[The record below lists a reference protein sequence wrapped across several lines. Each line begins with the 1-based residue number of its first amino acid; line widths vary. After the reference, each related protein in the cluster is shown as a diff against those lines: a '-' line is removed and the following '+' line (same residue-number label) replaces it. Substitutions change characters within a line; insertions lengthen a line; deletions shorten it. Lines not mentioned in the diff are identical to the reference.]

1 MRAVCFFFITI
12 LSPSYFA
19 QNEALEHS
27 CSQAKISKAHI
38 VQGQKTLTT
47 AQEWQASKFDVTFYD
62 LQLQLT
68 NQNTSIAGTAFI
80 HGKITQ
86 PLDSFILELFPSHTI
101 TDLKLNGIN
110 SNYQRNASVLT
121 IPNNLSVGSTFVLE
135 IQYSGIP
142 PTPNTNPFGG
152 SGVSC
157 STVSSINDKV
167 TFTVSCPFLAHEW
180 FPCKQV
186 LKDKADSCAV
196 SLTVPSNC
204 IGTSNG
210 MLEQVQTNGNGTKTY
225 FWKHRSPILYYLICA
240 HVAPYTEYTVYAHPS
255 AMLGDSIPVQ
265 NFLYGNATG
274 LPQAIAQCDLL
285 PGFLEHYSEKYGLYP
300 FHDEKYG
307 QCLAPLGGGMEHQ
320 TMTTMGV
327 NDKRI
332 TAHEL
337 AHSWW
342 GDAVGIASFSD
353 VWLSE
358 GFATYSEYLMLEQF
372 YPTEKASLLAGWHNS
387 VLSSPGGSVFHTDTL
402 NINRIYSSRLSY
414 KKGASII
421 HTLRHIVNDD
431 ALFFTA
437 LSSFLTT
444 YNDSVATG
452 QDFRI
457 FMENELGINLVPF
470 FDQWYTGE
478 GYPTFSTERNVIG
491 NDLLIDITHTVS
503 MPAVTPFFSVPL
515 EIRFSRTT
523 GVDTIIRFDI
533 SGPYGQFILPGL
545 SNITDVVSIDP
556 NNWLVNRVGTNTYN
570 PDLAVGIDQST
581 LNDAWKCY
589 PNPVMSSFTIEP
601 PNKSSSNYSVSI
613 MAMDG
618 RVIRTYQDLNSTTEL
633 SVNDLLPGSYWI
645 DLRSDDRSFRK
656 KFIKL

>member
-1 MRAVCFFFITI
+1 MRFVCFFVAIVLFQSAYSQEDGIEHVC
-12 LSPSYFA
+12 A
-19 QNEALEHS
+19 QGKKSKTHFV
-27 CSQAKISKAHI
+27 QA
-38 VQGQKTLTT
+38 QKTLTT
-47 AQEWQASKFDVTFYD
+47 TQELQANKFDVTFYD

-68 NQNTSIAGTAFI
+68 NQNTNVSGTAFI

-86 PLDSFILELFPSHTI
+86 ALDSLILELFPSHTI
-101 TDLKLNGIN
+101 TNLTLNGI
-110 SNYQRNASVLT
+110 STSYHRNASVLT
-121 IPNNLSVGSTFVLE
+121 VPNNLSVGATFVLE
-135 IQYSGIP
+135 IQYNGIP

-180 FPCKQV
+180 FPCKQI

-196 SLTVPSNC
+196 TLTVPSNC

-225 FWKHRSPILYYLICA
+225 YWKHHSPILYYLICA
-240 HVAPYTEYTVYAHPS
+240 HVAPYTEYTVYAHPA
-255 AMLGDSIPVQ
+255 AMQGDSIPIQ
-265 NFLYGNATG
+265 NFVYGNATG

-300 FHDEKYG
+300 FKEEKYG

-358 GFATYSEYLMLEQF
+358 GFATYSEYVMLENF
-372 YPTEKASLLAGWHNS
+372 YPAEKASLLAGWHNS

-421 HTLRHIVNDD
+421 HTLRHVVNDD
-431 ALFFTA
+431 ALFFA
-437 LSSFLTT
+437 SLSTFLAAYKDT
-444 YNDSVATG
+444 VATG
-452 QDFRI
+452 QDFRV

-478 GYPTFSTERNVIG
+478 GYPTFSTQRNVIG

-503 MPAVTPFFSVPL
+503 MPAITPFFTVPL

-523 GVDTIIRFDI
+523 GIDTTIRFEI
-533 SGPYGQFILPGL
+533 AGPYAQFILPGL
-545 SNITDVVSIDP
+545 ANVNDVVSIDP

-570 PDLAVGIDQST
+570 PDLTVGMDQT
-581 LNDAWKCY
+581 HVNDGWKYY
-589 PNPVMSSFTIEP
+589 PNPTMGNVTIQP
-601 PNKSSSNYSVSI
+601 PNALNTPYTVRILS
-613 MAMDG
+613 MDG
-618 RVIRTYQDLNSTTEL
+618 REIQAYQALKGETEL
-633 SVNDLLPGSYWI
+633 SLTHLCTGSYWVE
-645 DLRSDDRSFRK
+645 LTVSDTRMRK
-656 KFIKL
+656 ILFKQ

>member
-1 MRAVCFFFITI
+1 MRAVCFFFITV
-12 LSPSYFA
+12 LSPSLFS
-19 QNEALEHS
+19 QTEALEHS
-27 CSQAKISKAHI
+27 CSQSKKSKTHI
-38 VQGQKTLTT
+38 AQGHKTLTT

-68 NQNTSIAGTAFI
+68 NQNTSVSGTAFI
-80 HGKITQ
+80 HGIITQ
-86 PLDSFILELFPSHTI
+86 SLDSLILELFPSHTI

-110 SNYQRNASVLT
+110 STYHRNTSVLT

-135 IQYSGIP
+135 IQYNGIP

-180 FPCKQV
+180 FPCKQL

-196 SLTVPSNC
+196 TLTVPSNC

-255 AMLGDSIPVQ
+255 AMQGDSIPVQ
-265 NFLYGNATG
+265 NFIYGNATG
-274 LPQAIAQCDLL
+274 LPLAIAQCDLL
-285 PGFLEHYSEKYGLYP
+285 PSFLEHFSEKFGLYP

-387 VLSSPGGSVFHTDTL
+387 VLSSPGGSVYHTDTL

-431 ALFFTA
+431 ALFFAA

-444 YNDSVATG
+444 YNDSVGTG
-452 QDFRI
+452 QDFRV
-457 FMENELGINLVPF
+457 FMETELGINLVPF

-478 GYPTFSTERNVIG
+478 GYPTFSTQRNVIG

-523 GVDTIIRFDI
+523 GVDTTIRFDI
-533 SGPYGQFILPGL
+533 SGPYAQFILPGL

-570 PDLAVGIDQST
+570 PDLTVGLQTT
-581 LNDAWKCY
+581 LVDGWKCF
-589 PNPVMSSFTIEP
+589 PNPVTGILAIEP
-601 PNKSSSNYSVSI
+601 PNTYLSNYSVSI
-613 MAMDG
+613 TAMDG
-618 RVIRTYQDLNSTTEL
+618 RLIRTYQKLNLQTAL
-633 SVNDLLPGSYWI
+633 SVNDLLPGNYWI
-645 DLRSDDRSFRK
+645 ELKSDDGFFRK
-656 KFIKL
+656 KFIKQ